1 MPCMDEISG
10 PMALESL
17 VERTEQAMGRC
28 GEFVQLTQT
37 YQARIGAEDGLEITR
52 VLELI
57 TDRLNKSSNLL
68 LHFYQTQDHR
78 LVDCQRLLN
87 KHLVNAERTLDEL
100 KVILESYQ

>member
-1 MPCMDEISG
+1 MDETSDSI
-10 PMALESL
+10 ALESL
-17 VERTEQAMGRC
+17 VERTTLVLYECGRLVLLSKKY
-28 GEFVQLTQT
+28 EATFDD
-37 YQARIGAEDGLEITR
+37 AEGIEIIK